1 MQRTGSPK
9 LCRSAIYV
17 LIVWSSPRLADCN
30 FSILF
35 RKLIEFTSFVF
46 CNVESSEKMI
56 SIPDLDELTI
66 AIEKDDSQLI
76 PIYSIVLPQSPS
88 RFPLTGGVPPM
99 PNRLS
104 TQQNVAVFA
113 IGSAGKQ
120 RRWSLFEM
128 RRGFQGLCNQATQQI
143 ESIAS

>member
-17 LIVWSSPRLADCN
+17 LIVWSSPGLADCN

-35 RKLIEFTSFVF
+35 RELIEFTSFVF
-46 CNVESSEKMI
+46 CNVEHPNCNVESSEKMI

-76 PIYSIVLPQSPS
+76 PFIV
-88 RFPLTGGVPPM
+88 
-99 PNRLS
+99 
-104 TQQNVAVFA
+104 
-113 IGSAGKQ
+113 
-120 RRWSLFEM
+120 
-128 RRGFQGLCNQATQQI
+128 
-143 ESIAS
+143 